1 MKISACAALPFSCES
16 RPLQDASWSGLH
28 SVKLIEAFLRAGE
41 PVALV
46 CPPRRALPAFRALV
60 RRRSDYDG

>member
-16 RPLQDASWSGLH
+16 RPLQDANWSGLH

-46 CPPRRALPAFRALV
+46 CRAPACSAGIPCISPKEIGL
-60 RRRSDYDG
+60 